1 MDIQEFNKS
10 LIEEFRANDGKVTG
24 QFAGAAL
31 LLLTTTG
38 AKSGLTRT
46 NPLAYTMD
54 GDRYVIIASYAGAPT
69 NPPWYYNLVANP
81 DVGVEIGSEQFEASA
96 EVMDEPRRTEL
107 FDKMVATMPQFG
119 EYRNKTTRTIPV
131 ITLKR

>member
-1 MDIQEFNKS
+1 MDIQEFNRN

-54 GDRYVIIASYAGAPT
+54 GDLYVIIASYAGAPT

-81 DVGVEIGSEQFEASA
+81 DVGVEIGSEQFKARA

-107 FDKMVATMPQFG
+107 FDKMVASMPQFG
-119 EYRNKTTRTIPV
+119 EYRSKTTRTIPV
-131 ITLKR
+131 IALTR